1 MGGVQC
7 CVVVV
12 EQHLTWSWLVCV
24 SGTWYSDV
32 RGLGGGNLIR
42 LWKCCGLESGKSW
55 TNVQ

>member
-24 SGTWYSDV
+24 SRYSDV

-42 LWKCCGLESGKSW
+42 LWKCCGVESGKSW